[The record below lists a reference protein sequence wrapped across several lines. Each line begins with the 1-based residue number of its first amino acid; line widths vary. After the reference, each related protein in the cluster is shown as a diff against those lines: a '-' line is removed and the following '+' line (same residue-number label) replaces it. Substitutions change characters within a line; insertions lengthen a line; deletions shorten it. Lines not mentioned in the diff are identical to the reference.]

1 MIAEKSNIDPTAKF
15 DIENILFKLVDEVI
29 KIDQLTISSQCQMQQ
44 ISNDSSQLPAN
55 EHNKRKRRNAIHP
68 KSDEA
73 QIATECGV
81 LCNFEAFNMQ
91 SKPSDDDDD
100 RSSSSSAN
108 NDIEKT
114 KCKRRKE

>member
-1 MIAEKSNIDPTAKF
+1 MITEKSSMDPIAKF

-29 KIDQLTISSQCQMQQ
+29 KIDQLSISSSKLSESQMQQ
-44 ISNDSSQLPAN
+44 IPHDSSQLPAN
-55 EHNKRKRRNAIHP
+55 GHNKRKRRNAIHP

-81 LCNFEAFNMQ
+81 LYNFEAFNMQ
-91 SKPSDDDDD
+91 SKPSDDDDEITT
-100 RSSSSSAN
+100 N

-114 KCKRRKE
+114 KHKRRKE